1 MSDKIEAFIAEIR
14 NWPKFVAEVSLDGPR
29 WTRELEAIERGLN
42 FIDRKADD
50 DPATI
55 EIFDKIVAVIG
66 RSDLT
71 LRQRLLEVGKLLV
84 QVRDAGR
91 ITH

>member
-1 MSDKIEAFIAEIR
+1 VTDKIEIFISEIR
-14 NWPKFVAEVSLDGPR
+14 NWPEFVAAAASDSRLPEHVD
-29 WTRELEAIERGLN
+29 AIERGLN

-66 RSDLT
+66 RSDLS
-71 LRQRLLEVGKLLV
+71 LKERLLEVGKLLV
-84 QVRDAGR
+84 QFRDAGR